1 MLMNETFATKFEI
14 KDLGFLRYFLGMEV
28 DVKILYLCLGNLVT
42 WKSNKQ
48 SFVARGSVEAEFK
61 ALTQGICE
69 ILLLKLALEEL
80 KVSHGDPMK
89 LIVTIELPRSWKTNV
104 EKLVNGVVSC
114 IVVGDM
120 LLRERARECESEG
133 EGDGDEGDNQMEK
146 RRKRQG
152 RVSGWNQRL
161 GLASARIF
169 LEGLDRCVKDG
180 KEDKWEKG
188 RSYSMVCEVN
198 KAGSFIRYG
207 GGCTG
212 LIARLD
218 RREEKKE
225 ESIPVR
231 LQAEMGKRWGNR
243 GSLLVRMEVEGEE
256 ISRNVNR
263 LGHCLVGKWNLG
275 CRRRE
280 SGEALLE
287 FELVKKAG
295 NFLPLGKGRWVG
307 LGRSGALESKLRV
320 FGRRGNKRRSLDED
334 HGLANIALV
343 PSILRRVGDECGG
356 FVAMDPSTEKWK
368 TSGGLGSW

>member
-1 MLMNETFATKFEI
+1 M
-14 KDLGFLRYFLGMEV
+14 
-28 DVKILYLCLGNLVT
+28 T

-48 SFVARGSVEAEFK
+48 SFVARSSVEAEFK

-89 LIVTIELPRSWKTNV
+89 LYCDNRAAVSIFHNLFHHDCTKHVDGDKHFIKEKIEKGIICMSYVPTFEQAIDLLTKGLGRPMF

-146 RRKRQG
+146 WRKRQG
-152 RVSGWNQRL
+152 KSFGVESKVFEVEVEKRRGKTLLFIVESKKGVSSWVRL
-161 GLASARIF
+161 GPASARIF

-188 RSYSMVCEVN
+188 RSYSMVREVN
-198 KAGSFIRYG
+198 KAGSFIRLGVVDAEEKRYSICISRGRGERG
-207 GGCTG
+207 GWSAMAEVVRD

-231 LQAEMGKRWGNR
+231 LQAKMGKRWGNR

-263 LGHCLVGKWNLG
+263 LEHCLVGKWNPRVAGGENLARLG
-275 CRRRE
+275 WLMA
-280 SGEALLE
+280 SAWGL
-287 FELVKKAG
+287 K
-295 NFLPLGKGRWVG
+295 GK
-307 LGRSGALESKLRV
+307 L
-320 FGRRGNKRRSLDED
+320 
-334 HGLANIALV
+334 GLA
-343 PSILRRVGDECGG
+343 
-356 FVAMDPSTEKWK
+356 
-368 TSGGLGSW
+368 